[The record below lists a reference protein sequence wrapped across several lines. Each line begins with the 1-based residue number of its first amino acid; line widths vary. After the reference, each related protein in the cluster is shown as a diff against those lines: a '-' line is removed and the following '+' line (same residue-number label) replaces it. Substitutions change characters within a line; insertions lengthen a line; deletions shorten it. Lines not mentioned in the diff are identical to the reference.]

1 MKKLILMLLLVVGGV
16 MSASATTIYVCVDNF
31 DFWDGHVRVASWGG
45 NYDAKD
51 FTTSEKLYIRGRS
64 WYKYEMPSNNS
75 TAQIRYYD
83 HDTNHT
89 QGTAYSAD
97 ITPGSNEACYVIPY
111 NTKDDKGN
119 YNYNFYTTLQEPTCR
134 NNIDNNWNSTEWNM
148 TWVDDNTFYK
158 EWTKEQ
164 IGTNAKVWFR
174 IYYWD
179 TQLYKKN
186 ESDLIPIA
194 GSTTDYNMNANESSW
209 SFGVEVP
216 TYDYDK
222 IRVTVKSNSST
233 PGYTI
238 SADAYISKTVT
249 GANHYATFGT
259 TVPVDLSTV
268 TGVTAYEVKANSNGQ
283 LTMNTR
289 NNVLAANEGILF
301 YNESS
306 EDKNLSIPVAA
317 DNSQVRSSNNDLYT
331 FTGGDSRLEQPTSGN
346 ETYYILSK
354 DANNK
359 VGFFKVNSTSGNA
372 MGENTAYLS
381 VPAAN
386 AARSFFL
393 FDDETTGIEAV
404 KAANLDDKAYNL
416 NGQRVVQPVK
426 GLYIVN
432 GKKVIMK

>member
-1 MKKLILMLLLVVGGV
+1 MKKLILMMLLVVGGV
-16 MSASATTIYVCVDNF
+16 MSVNATKLYVCVDNF
-31 DFWDGHVRVASWGG
+31 SWWDGHVRIHAWGG
-45 NYDAKD
+45 TEDIKDYDA
-51 FTTSEKLYIRGRS
+51 SEKVYIRGRS
-64 WYKYEMPSNNS
+64 WYVYEMTNNNT
-75 TAQIRYYD
+75 TAQICYNNNGNYGD
-83 HDTNHT
+83 
-89 QGTAYSAD
+89 AYSVN

-111 NTKDDKGN
+111 NEKDGSN
-119 YNYNFYTTLQEPTCR
+119 YKYNFYTTLQEPTCR
-134 NNIDNNWNSTEWNM
+134 NIIDNNWSSTEWNM

-164 IGTNAKVWFR
+164 IGSNTTVWFR
-174 IYYWD
+174 IFYWD

-194 GSTTDYNMNANESSW
+194 GSTTDYNMNASESNW
-209 SFGVEVP
+209 SFGVTVP
-216 TYDYDK
+216 TTYDYDK
-222 IRVTVKSNSST
+222 IRVTVKSNGSAS
-233 PGYTI
+233 GYTI
-238 SADAYISKTVT
+238 SADAYISKTVSGT
-249 GANHYATFGT
+249 NHYATFGT

-289 NNVLAANEGILF
+289 KNVLAANEGILF

-306 EDKNLSIPVAA
+306 EDINLSIPVAA